1 MRGSI
6 VWTEEEARY
15 LRALLSWRPGKA
27 EIEMQPAPEIKTPV
41 GEFRILIVG
50 AKRQFAKGTLSG
62 EDEYPSPKYE
72 RGCRRI
78 IQIDDQAYMIDA
90 LELQSEHLSNDI
102 YLRQAVSITDAAVL
116 LYDVT
121 VRESFEIMSAVTDV
135 IRDSLGAREYNLILV
150 GNKSDCRDDERQV
163 SWAEGHRLAASFR
176 IRCSFIET
184 SAKKGDNVNRIFPQ
198 LGSDVLKLRWLM
210 QQRREQTEKVA
221 AADQTANRLPV
232 KRALRWKT
240 WTRPWFHR
248 RAVGGKTSVA

>member
-15 LRALLSWRPGKA
+15 LKALLSWRPGKT
-27 EIEMQPAPEIKTPV
+27 EVEVQPAPEIKTPV
-41 GEFRILIVG
+41 GEFRILLLG
-50 AKRQFAKGTLSG
+50 AKGQFAKDTLSG

-78 IQIDDQAYMIDA
+78 IQIDDEAYMIDA

-102 YLRQAVSITDAAVL
+102 YLRQAVSITDAAAL
-116 LYDVT
+116 IYDVT
-121 VRESFEIMSAVTDV
+121 ARESFEIISAVTDV
-135 IRDSLGAREYNLILV
+135 IRDSLGPRDYSLVLV

-163 SWAEGHRLAASFR
+163 SWAEGHRLAASFG
-176 IRCSFIET
+176 IHCSFIEA
-184 SAKKGDNVNRIFPQ
+184 SAKKGDKVNGIFPQ
-198 LGSDVLKLRWLM
+198 LGRDVLKLRWLM

-221 AADQTANRLPV
+221 EVDETANRLPA
-232 KRALRWKT
+232 KRSPRWKT

-248 RAVGGKTSVA
+248 RSVGRKTSGA